1 MRRRN
6 DFKLLATAYL
16 AGFVLLGF
24 EGLLITL
31 AHPGAAAMEEP
42 APAVEIGKIDPLPG
56 AQRPGIQCV
65 TFSLDRPVDRLG
77 RITSF
82 DSDCRLETSF

>member
-1 MRRRN
+1 MRRRS

-24 EGLLITL
+24 EGLMITL
-31 AHPGAAAMEEP
+31 AHPGRAAAEDV
-42 APAVEIGKIDPLPG
+42 APAVELGRIDPLPG
-56 AQRPGIQCV
+56 AQRPGIRCV

-82 DSDCRLETSF
+82 DSDCRLEASF